1 MSETVRSLLEEFWSW
16 RLKQTPEFA
25 TFAGDKRYNNLLE
38 SWTETRFAAD
48 HKTCLNFLDQAK
60 TLLKNSTDDGDKQ
73 NLEFLISELTI
84 FTDGYIHGGYY
95 FPLNYMEGLH
105 VDFQRLAEWATPSTV
120 KDYQDII
127 SRYGFFLSFAK
138 DVIETMRSGVAKK
151 VTNHSVS
158 MRGVVDNCKKLA
170 NEEAEK
176 SPFFEP
182 FSDLKCGSEE
192 EKEQLQKGAKD
203 AIETSIKVGFG
214 LLAEFIEKEYLPACR
229 PEIAAT
235 SLPKGEEFY
244 KACLKFHTTTNL
256 TAEEIHQ
263 MGLKEVARIEDE
275 MNEIKLQLGDDI
287 PLKDFIEKLRVD
299 KTNYFQAP
307 NELLESGHDIVFN
320 KIYPN
325 LTKIF
330 TAVPRTK
337 LVINE
342 TPSGDYPA
350 GFYLAGTEDGS
361 RPAAYSL
368 NAVKYDSQPKY
379 EMISLSLHEA
389 CPGHHLQ
396 GSYLLE
402 KSGVPEFR
410 KVMEDRNYFQS
421 PSRFPFYTAFVEG
434 WALYCETLGT
444 ELGLYDNPLDR
455 FGHLSED
462 IFRACRLVV
471 DTGMH
476 ALGWTIDMAVDYMME
491 HSAASRDNIVGEVN
505 RYVTW
510 PGQAVGYKVGQM
522 KILELREMAK
532 KELEDKFDIKKFHD
546 AVLESAGP
554 VNILEKNVM
563 AYIDNN
569 KN

>member
-1 MSETVRSLLEEFWSW
+1 M
-16 RLKQTPEFA
+16 
-25 TFAGDKRYNNLLE
+25 
-38 SWTETRFAAD
+38 
-48 HKTCLNFLDQAK
+48 
-60 TLLKNSTDDGDKQ
+60 
-73 NLEFLISELTI
+73 
-84 FTDGYIHGGYY
+84 
-95 FPLNYMEGLH
+95 
-105 VDFQRLAEWATPSTV
+105 
-120 KDYQDII
+120 
-127 SRYGFFLSFAK
+127 
-138 DVIETMRSGVAKK
+138 AKK

-176 SPFFEP
+176 TPFFEP
-182 FSDLKCGSEE
+182 FADLKCGSEE
-192 EKEQLQKGAKD
+192 EKKQLQKGAKD

-235 SLPKGEEFY
+235 SLPNGKEFY
-244 KACLKFHTTTNL
+244 KACLKFHTTTDL

-307 NELLESGHDIVFN
+307 NELLESGNDIVFN

-368 NAVKYDSQPKY
+368 NAVK
-379 EMISLSLHEA
+379 
-389 CPGHHLQ
+389 
-396 GSYLLE
+396 
-402 KSGVPEFR
+402 
-410 KVMEDRNYFQS
+410 
-421 PSRFPFYTAFVEG
+421 
-434 WALYCETLGT
+434 
-444 ELGLYDNPLDR
+444 
-455 FGHLSED
+455 
-462 IFRACRLVV
+462 
-471 DTGMH
+471 
-476 ALGWTIDMAVDYMME
+476 
-491 HSAASRDNIVGEVN
+491 
-505 RYVTW
+505 
-510 PGQAVGYKVGQM
+510 
-522 KILELREMAK
+522 
-532 KELEDKFDIKKFHD
+532 
-546 AVLESAGP
+546 
-554 VNILEKNVM
+554 
-563 AYIDNN
+563 
-569 KN
+569 